1 MADINDIAAVLAN
14 CTKSSDMKQ
23 LLEELFTPAELSNL
37 ELRWELLKRLVSGDS
52 QRTISSDL
60 GISLCKITRG
70 SNLIQDKSS
79 QVYKILVGSAKKAKN
94 RGQSSK

>member
-1 MADINDIAAVLAN
+1 MADIKDIAAVLAD

-37 ELRWELLKRLVSGDS
+37 ELRWELLKRLASGDS

-70 SNLIQDKSS
+70 SKLIQDNSS
-79 QVYKILVGSAKKAKN
+79 QVYKILVGSDKKAKN
-94 RGQSSK
+94 RTKSSK